1 MTTQMTARKSA
12 PAARTAPKAP
22 TLKAVPKEAPIAEPE
37 TAAAPATKTGP
48 IAVPTAPAT
57 AAPTAASAPA
67 GSTTASAPAKPAL
80 PSRVELV
87 QLSKATWR
95 VCDAAGVPGERGYIV
110 GYLEQLDD
118 GFEMLWMHPRPGVVQ
133 RHAAFDE
140 AVRAIAIRLRMFT
153 R

>member
-48 IAVPTAPAT
+48 LAVPTAPAT
-57 AAPTAASAPA
+57 AASAPA
-67 GSTTASAPAKPAL
+67 APTAASAPAKPAL

>member
-12 PAARTAPKAP
+12 PAARTSPKAPAAP
-22 TLKAVPKEAPIAEPE
+22 TLKAVPKEVPTATPE
-37 TAAAPATKTGP
+37 TVLAPATKTGP
-48 IAVPTAPAT
+48 LAVPKAS
-57 AAPTAASAPA
+57 PTAGPTSAPA
-67 GSTTASAPAKPAL
+67 PTKPAL

-110 GYLEQLDD
+110 GYLEQLDE

-153 R
+153 K